1 MLTRWLKSRSIVWV
15 ILVFVLTTTA
25 FWFLPLIASNAD
37 KSNYSVYS
45 VPLTERY
52 VYHTI
57 RVGDLNSDGLDDIA
71 LAGLQSLEI
80 LFQNPVGEFG
90 NTVTLLEGYTYG
102 EFALADLDGD
112 GSLDICCGNGTSTL
126 VVALN
131 DGSGTNWNFSTFDL
145 DDVYGIRS
153 IFPLWLDNRAIPDI
167 VLVTSGKQ
175 TTVSIYSNDGAGNL
189 ELNTSVLC
197 SNGVIAVST
206 GNFNNDSTKEIVL
219 LQKDGNLTFFSI
231 EPPTITS
238 QQLNISH
245 WTRAE
250 HGAWLLPI
258 DLNGD
263 SADDLVIAANDVA
276 NRGNLLFLQLNGTDI
291 LEDPFLWSFGTSF
304 LGANSADLDTDL
316 DNDIILTTLDGQTLL
331 IENEMVGVPN
341 RYMLLPSLALPH
353 DPDMV
358 ELAGMDHPAVA
369 ILSQIEP
376 RHYDNHMKMTVFSRD
391 SGVLNESVWFAS
403 QYVDRMPLMVG
414 QTVSV
419 VSGFLLV
426 IVVSKK
432 SARPIMSSE
441 K

>member
-25 FWFLPLIASNAD
+25 FWFLPLIACNVD

-52 VYHTI
+52 MYHTI

-71 LAGLQSLEI
+71 LACDQSIEI
-80 LFQNPVGEFG
+80 LFQSPVGEFVS
-90 NTVTLLEGYTYG
+90 TVTLLRG
-102 EFALADLDGD
+102 EPHIEFVLADLDGD
-112 GSLDICCGNGTSTL
+112 SSLDICCNNSTSTF

-145 DDVYGIRS
+145 EDVHPIQA
-153 IFPLWLDNRAIPDI
+153 IFPLWLGNKAIPDI
-167 VLVTSGKQ
+167 VLITGSRQ
-175 TTVSIYSNDGAGNL
+175 TTVSIYSNDGAGNF

-197 SNGVIAVST
+197 GNSFIAVST

-219 LQKDGNLTFFSI
+219 LQKDGNLTFLSI
-231 EPPTITS
+231 EPLATTS
-238 QQLNISH
+238 QQLNISQ
-245 WTRAE
+245 WIRAE
-250 HGAWLLPI
+250 QGAWLLPI

-263 SADDLVIAANDVA
+263 SADDLVIAALDGA
-276 NRGNLLFLQLNGTDI
+276 NLGNLLFLQLNGTDI
-291 LEDPFLWSFGTSF
+291 LEDPFLWPFGTSF
-304 LGANSADLDTDL
+304 LGAASADLDTDL

-341 RYMLLPSLALPH
+341 RYMILPSLTAPH
-353 DPDMV
+353 TPGMV
-358 ELAGMDHPAVA
+358 ELAGIDHPAVV
-369 ILSQIEP
+369 ILSQIEQY
-376 RHYDNHMKMTVFSRD
+376 RYDNHMKMTVFSRD

-403 QYVDRMPLMVG
+403 QHVDRMPLMVG
-414 QTVSV
+414 QSVSV
-419 VSGFLLV
+419 VSGLLLV

-432 SARPIMSSE
+432 FARSTMSSE

>member
-1 MLTRWLKSRSIVWV
+1 MLARWLKSRSIVWV
-15 ILVFVLTTTA
+15 ILVFILTTTA
-25 FWFLPLIASNAD
+25 FWFLPLIASNVD

-45 VPLTERY
+45 VSLTPGY
-52 VYHTI
+52 VYQTI

-71 LAGLQSLEI
+71 LAGHQSLEI
-80 LFQNPVGEFG
+80 LFQSPAGEFG
-90 NTVTLLEGYTYG
+90 STVMLLRG
-102 EFALADLDGD
+102 EPYSEVVLADLDGD
-112 GSLDICCGNGTSTL
+112 SSLDICCRNSTSTF

-145 DDVYGIRS
+145 EEDVYIRA
-153 IFPLWLDNRAIPDI
+153 IFPLWLGNKAIPDI
-167 VLVTSGKQ
+167 ILVTLGKQ

-197 SNGVIAVST
+197 SKGVIAVST
-206 GNFNNDSTKEIVL
+206 GNFNNDSTKKIVL

-231 EPPTITS
+231 DPPTITS
-238 QQLNISH
+238 QHLNISR

-250 HGAWLLPI
+250 QGAWLLPI

-263 SADDLVIAANDVA
+263 SADDLVIAANDGA
-276 NRGNLLFLQLNGTDI
+276 NLGNLLFLQLNGTDI
-291 LEDPFLWSFGTSF
+291 LEEPSLWSFGTSF

-331 IENEMVGVPN
+331 IENEMAGVPN
-341 RYMLLPSLALPH
+341 RYMLLPSLTVPH

-358 ELAGMDHPAVA
+358 ELAGIDHPAVV
-369 ILSQIEP
+369 ILSQIGP
-376 RHYDNHMKMTVFSRD
+376 YLYDNHMKMTVFSRD

-403 QYVDRMPLMVG
+403 QSVDRMPLMVG

-419 VSGFLLV
+419 VSGLLLV
-426 IVVSKK
+426 IVVSRKFAK
-432 SARPIMSSE
+432 PTMSPE

>member
-15 ILVFVLTTTA
+15 ILVFVLTTTT

-52 VYHTI
+52 LYHTI

-71 LAGLQSLEI
+71 LTCDQSLEI
-80 LFQNPVGEFG
+80 LFQSSVGEFG
-90 NTVTLLEGYTYG
+90 NTVTVLEGYTYG

-112 GSLDICCGNGTSTL
+112 SSLDICCRNGTSAF

-145 DDVYGIRS
+145 EEDVYIRA
-153 IFPLWLDNRAIPDI
+153 IFPLWLGYKVIPDI
-167 VLVTSGKQ
+167 VLVTLGEQ

-197 SNGVIAVST
+197 SKGVIAVST
-206 GNFNNDSTKEIVL
+206 GDFNNDSTKEIVL

-238 QQLNISH
+238 QHLNISH
-245 WTRAE
+245 WIRAE
-250 HGAWLLPI
+250 QGAWLLPV

-263 SADDLVIAANDVA
+263 SAEDLVIAANDGA
-276 NRGNLLFLQLNGTDI
+276 NLGNLLFLQLNGTDI
-291 LEDPFLWSFGTSF
+291 LEEPFLWSFGTSF
-304 LGANSADLDTDL
+304 LGAASADLDTDL

-341 RYMLLPSLALPH
+341 RYMLLPSLTVPSAPG
-353 DPDMV
+353 MV
-358 ELAGMDHPAVA
+358 ELAGIDHPAVV
-369 ILSQIEP
+369 ILSMIEP
-376 RHYDNHMKMTVFSRD
+376 RLYDNHKKMTVFSRD

-403 QYVDRMPLMVG
+403 QHADRMPLMVG
-414 QTVSV
+414 QSVSV
-419 VSGFLLV
+419 VSGLLLV
-426 IVVSKK
+426 VVVSRKF
-432 SARPIMSSE
+432 ARSTMSSE

>member
-1 MLTRWLKSRSIVWV
+1 MLARWLKSRSIVGV
-15 ILVFVLTTTA
+15 ILVFILTTTA
-25 FWFLPLIASNAD
+25 FWFLPLIASNVD

-52 VYHTI
+52 IYHTNRI
-57 RVGDLNSDGLDDIA
+57 GDLNSDGLDDIA
-71 LAGLQSLEI
+71 LACDQSLEI
-80 LFQNPVGEFG
+80 LFQSPVGEFAS
-90 NTVTLLEGYTYG
+90 TVTLLEGYTNG
-102 EFALADLDGD
+102 EFVLADLDGD
-112 GSLDICCGNGTSTL
+112 GSLDICCPNGTSTF

-131 DGSGTNWNFSTFDL
+131 DGSGTNWNFSAIDL
-145 DDVYGIRS
+145 EDVYIRA
-153 IFPLWLDNRAIPDI
+153 IFPLWLGNKAIPDV
-167 VLVTSGKQ
+167 VLVALGKQ

-197 SNGVIAVST
+197 SKGVIAVST

-231 EPPTITS
+231 DPPTITS
-238 QQLNISH
+238 QQLNISR
-245 WTRAE
+245 WIRAE

-276 NRGNLLFLQLNGTDI
+276 NRGDLLFLQLNGTDI
-291 LEDPFLWSFGTSF
+291 LEEPFLWSFGTSF
-304 LGANSADLDTDL
+304 LGANSADLDIDL

-331 IENEMVGVPN
+331 IENEMVGVPS
-341 RYMLLPSLALPH
+341 RYMLLPSLALPSA
-353 DPDMV
+353 PGMV
-358 ELAGMDHPAVA
+358 KLTGIDHPAVVV
-369 ILSQIEP
+369 LSQIET
-376 RHYDNHMKMTVFSRD
+376 RLYDNHKKMTVFSRD

-403 QYVDRMPLMVG
+403 QSVDRMPLMVG

-419 VSGFLLV
+419 VSGLLLV
-426 IVVSKK
+426 IVVSRKFAK
-432 SARPIMSSE
+432 PTMSSE